1 MKVQRWTHGWSVSET
16 HPAIYDRNQNSGG
29 TCPTF
34 SGPRNTAPS
43 TKREGARDR
52 TISTLP
58 PAAWIP
64 PEAFLGNEALDGLE
78 GLNVGYSIHQQH
90 TKKKNQIEYGKHE
103 QAARRLPFLVI
114 APTYLP

>member
-1 MKVQRWTHGWSVSET
+1 M
-16 HPAIYDRNQNSGG
+16 
-29 TCPTF
+29 
-34 SGPRNTAPS
+34 PS
-43 TKREGARDR
+43 TKREKGTRDR

-78 GLNVGYSIHQQH
+78 GLNVGYSIHQQR
-90 TKKKNQIEYGKHE
+90 TKKQNQIEHRKHE
-103 QAARRLPFLVI
+103 QATRRPPFLVI